1 MLPQDKTAKAAQ
13 AANNTGENTGEVSA
27 SNRSAARV
35 LAMEAEALQNLADK
49 IWNDTEFSRAVDLI
63 AAIEGRVIVTGMGK
77 SGHIARKIAAT
88 MASTGTPAFFVH
100 PGEASHGDMGMIVRG
115 DVVLALSNSG
125 ESREMND
132 LIEYTRRFAIP
143 LIGVTSRPESTL
155 GESADIVLALP
166 ALPEACPNGL
176 APTTSTTM
184 SLAIGDALA
193 IALLESKG
201 FTANDFQV
209 FHPGGKLGQQLM
221 RVSEIMHQG
230 DAVPLVSVDTPL
242 KETFGVMTEKGF
254 GAIGLVDGQGVLAG
268 IITDGD
274 IRRHISDDLLSKTA
288 GDIMTR
294 TPKTVRPETLV
305 GEAMG
310 IMNDVT
316 QSFRRITCLFV
327 VTRDGKPAG
336 ILHLH
341 DCLRAGFS

>member
-1 MLPQDKTAKAAQ
+1 MAA
-13 AANNTGENTGEVSA
+13 VSA

-35 LAMEAEALQNLADK
+35 LAMEADALQNLADK
-49 IWNDTEFSRAVDLI
+49 IWSDEEFSRAVDLI

-143 LIGVTSRPESTL
+143 LIGVTSRPGSTL
-155 GESADIVLALP
+155 GESADIVLELP

-201 FTANDFQV
+201 FTATDFQV
-209 FHPGGKLGQQLM
+209 YHPGGKLGQQLM
-221 RVSEIMHQG
+221 RASEIMHKG
-230 DAVPLVSVDTPL
+230 DAVPLISLDAPL
-242 KETFGVMTEKGF
+242 KETFTVMTEKGF
-254 GAIGLVDGQGVLAG
+254 GAIGLVDADGLLAG

-274 IRRHISDDLLSKTA
+274 IRRHISDDILNKTA
-288 GDIMTR
+288 GDIMTA
-294 TPKTVRPETLV
+294 TPKIIRPETLV

-327 VTRDGKPAG
+327 VQEDGKPVG

>member
-1 MLPQDKTAKAAQ
+1 MAPQDTVSTLAQVTESKEENMAA
-13 AANNTGENTGEVSA
+13 VSA

-35 LAMEAEALQNLADK
+35 LAMEADALQNLADK
-49 IWNDTEFSRAVDLI
+49 IWSDEEFSRAVDLI

-143 LIGVTSRPESTL
+143 LIGVTSRPGSTL
-155 GESADIVLALP
+155 GESADIVLELP

-201 FTANDFQV
+201 FTATDFQV
-209 FHPGGKLGQQLM
+209 YHPGGKLGQQLM
-221 RVSEIMHQG
+221 RASEIMHKG
-230 DAVPLVSVDTPL
+230 DAVPLISLDAPL
-242 KETFGVMTEKGF
+242 KETFTVMTEKASALSALLMRTVCWPVSLPMVISA
-254 GAIGLVDGQGVLAG
+254 AISA
-268 IITDGD
+268 T
-274 IRRHISDDLLSKTA
+274 ISSTKQ
-288 GDIMTR
+288 
-294 TPKTVRPETLV
+294 P
-305 GEAMG
+305 
-310 IMNDVT
+310 VT
-316 QSFRRITCLFV
+316 S
-327 VTRDGKPAG
+327 
-336 ILHLH
+336 
-341 DCLRAGFS
+341 

>member
-1 MLPQDKTAKAAQ
+1 MAPQDTVSTLAQVTESKEENMAA
-13 AANNTGENTGEVSA
+13 VSA

-35 LAMEAEALQNLADK
+35 LAMEADALQNLADK
-49 IWNDTEFSRAVDLI
+49 IWSDEEFSRAVDLI

-143 LIGVTSRPESTL
+143 LIGVTSRPGSTL
-155 GESADIVLALP
+155 GESADIVLELP

-201 FTANDFQV
+201 FTATDFQV
-209 FHPGGKLGQQLM
+209 YHPGGKLGQQLM
-221 RVSEIMHQG
+221 RASEIMHKG
-230 DAVPLVSVDTPL
+230 DAVPLISLDAPL
-242 KETFGVMTEKGF
+242 KETFTVMTEKGF
-254 GAIGLVDGQGVLAG
+254 GAIGLVDADGLLAG

-274 IRRHISDDLLSKTA
+274 IRRHISDDILNKTA
-288 GDIMTR
+288 GDIMTA
-294 TPKTVRPETLV
+294 TPKIIRPETLV

-327 VTRDGKPAG
+327 VQEDGKPVG